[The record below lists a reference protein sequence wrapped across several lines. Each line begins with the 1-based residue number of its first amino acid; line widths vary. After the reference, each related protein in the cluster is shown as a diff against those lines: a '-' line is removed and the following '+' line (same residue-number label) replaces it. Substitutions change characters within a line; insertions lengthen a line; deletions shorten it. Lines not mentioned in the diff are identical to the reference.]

1 MNSSQFADAG
11 EVIKYYY
18 EIAKEKLDKEEVI
31 DSLSNEAK
39 SYVESAIEQSEQNKG
54 MIAVLLTLFCYKTL
68 CPTQDIRKH
77 QANMAGGFA
86 GRTVDAKYIT
96 PFLKEQDFPAMAESG
111 WLTRAFEH
119 PMPYT
124 MDYPLSMKN
133 KSLSK
138 VFLSLIDKV
147 ECQGENPEAVTT
159 YMLQLLIKQREG
171 RKIQLHR
178 PHTLTISQ
186 ILSLLVN
193 HFTYKYSG
201 HGASRLPTLALYAAY
216 QCMMNEM
223 SRYSDKILCPL
234 ESHTSSD
241 SQSGQIG
248 DIQVNY
254 PDGTAFEG
262 IEVKHR
268 IRITPELIEHAYSK
282 FSVFRTDR
290 YYLLTTANMDGADW
304 EGIEA
309 KVRKIRNSHGCQVIV
324 NGVYSTINYYLR
336 LLQNPS
342 DFIDK
347 YVTLLE
353 SDEGVKYP
361 QKVAWNELTDRQG

>member
-1 MNSSQFADAG
+1 MNSPLFSDAG

-18 EIAKEKLDKEEVI
+18 DIAKEKLDRGEI
-31 DSLSNEAK
+31 LDTLSEEAK
-39 SYVESAIEQSEQNKG
+39 EHVEIAVKESEQNKG
-54 MIAVLLTLFCYKTL
+54 MIAVLLTLFCYKIVS
-68 CPTQDIRKH
+68 PSQDIRYH

-124 MDYPLSMKN
+124 LNYPLSMK
-133 KSLSK
+133 KKALAK

-147 ECQGENPEAVTT
+147 ECKGEKPDSVIL
-159 YMLQLLIKQREG
+159 YMLQLLIKQRDG

-186 ILSLLVN
+186 IISLLIN
-193 HFTYKYSG
+193 HFTYKYAG

-216 QCMMNEM
+216 QCMMVEM
-223 SRYSDKILCPL
+223 SRYSDKVLCPL

-262 IEVKHR
+262 VEVKHLK
-268 IRITPELIEHAYSK
+268 RITPELIEHAYSK
-282 FSVFRTDR
+282 FSVCRTDR
-290 YYLLTTANMDGADW
+290 YYLLTTANMDGADR

-309 KVRKIRNSHGCQVIV
+309 TVKKIKNSHGCQVIV

-347 YVTLLE
+347 FVTLLE
-353 SDEGVKYP
+353 IDEGVKYP
-361 QKVAWNELTDRQG
+361 QKMAWNELTDTQI